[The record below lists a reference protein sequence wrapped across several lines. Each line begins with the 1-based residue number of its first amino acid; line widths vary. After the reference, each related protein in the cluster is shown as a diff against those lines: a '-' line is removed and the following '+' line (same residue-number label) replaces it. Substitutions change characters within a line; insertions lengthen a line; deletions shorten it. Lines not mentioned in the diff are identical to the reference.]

1 MSIST
6 GFTAKQASIRILKK
20 VFLILSSMFFISFS
34 NIFSQG
40 ILPIDS
46 LKMNDSTGVPLM
58 VNDTIST
65 SGIVTSILQLGTGT
79 SGPGTIQNAN
89 TAVSVYG
96 NVFTQTPGLQ
106 IGDSVVITDWKVT
119 NYSGLTELQSTANST
134 VKIISSG
141 HKVEPALVTISDI
154 NNEAWDGFEK
164 YEGMYVQI
172 NGVTFAD
179 TGNGYD
185 TFNLH
190 TSTSGWNY
198 HITNGTDTLIFRI
211 VKTNTSLIGKPVPRG
226 PVSIVGIIQQYKS
239 TAPYNSGYEI
249 FPLDS
254 SSIIAKTIL
263 PIDSLKMNNNTGIP
277 LMVNDTIST
286 SGIVTSILQLGT
298 GTSGPGTIQNAN
310 TAVSVYGNVFTQTPG
325 LQIGDSVVITDW
337 KVTNYSGLT
346 ELQSTA
352 NSTVKIISSGH
363 KVEPALVTISDI
375 NNEAWDGFEKYEGMY
390 VQINGVTFA
399 DTGNG
404 YDTFNLHTSTSG
416 WNYHITNGTDTLIF
430 RIVKTNTSLIGK
442 PVPRGPVSI
451 VGIIQQYKSTAPYNS
466 GYEIFPLDSSS
477 ILISV
482 NVEENQNKNYSYNLF
497 QNYPN
502 PFNPSTTISFSVPFA
517 QKVELTV
524 YDIMGRKV
532 ATLFNSVAHAGITNV
547 NFNAA
552 KLASGVY
559 IYSIKTNTKT
569 MTKKLMLLK

>member
-96 NVFTQTPGLQ
+96 SVFTQTPGLQ

-154 NNEAWDGFEK
+154 NNEAWNGFEK

-179 TGNGYD
+179 TGSSYD

-211 VKTNTSLIGKPVPRG
+211 VKTNTSLIGKPVPTG

-310 TAVSVYGNVFTQTPG
+310 TAVSVYGSVFTQTPG

-375 NNEAWDGFEKYEGMY
+375 NNEAWNGFEKYEGMY

-399 DTGNG
+399 DTGSS

-442 PVPRGPVSI
+442 PVPTGPVSI

-502 PFNPSTTISFSVPFA
+502 PFNPSTTISFSVPCA

>member
-106 IGDSVVITDWKVT
+106 IGDSVVISNWKVT
-119 NYSGLTELQSTANST
+119 NYNGLTELQKIDSSK
-134 VKIISSG
+134 VEIISTG
-141 HKVEPALVTISDI
+141 HKVSPVIVTIPEI
-154 NNEAWDGFEK
+154 NNEAWNGFEK

-263 PIDSLKMNNNTGIP
+263 PIDSLKMNDSTGVP

-325 LQIGDSVVITDW
+325 LQIGDSVVISNW
-337 KVTNYSGLT
+337 KVTNYNGLT
-346 ELQSTA
+346 ELQKIDS
-352 NSTVKIISSGH
+352 SKVEIISTGH
-363 KVEPALVTISDI
+363 KVSPVIVTIPEI
-375 NNEAWDGFEKYEGMY
+375 NNEAWNGFEKYEGMY